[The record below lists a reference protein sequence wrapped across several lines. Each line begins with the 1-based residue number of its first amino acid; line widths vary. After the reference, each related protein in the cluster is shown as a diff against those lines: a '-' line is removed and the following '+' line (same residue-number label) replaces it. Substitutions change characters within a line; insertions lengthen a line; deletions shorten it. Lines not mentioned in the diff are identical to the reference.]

1 MSKINTIAVV
11 GPGAKEIKGLRIPDG
26 PLDFAAKSVYQG
38 IKDDAPS
45 GLKVLYAKGINY
57 TDPHWSESDVE
68 NFALTDDE
76 KKSINT
82 TVAVAR
88 QWI

>member
-57 TDPHWSESDVE
+57 TDPQTGDPIADVLSGKC
-68 NFALTDDE
+68 NPGAKLAI
-76 KKSINT
+76 SLL
-82 TVAVAR
+82 
-88 QWI
+88 